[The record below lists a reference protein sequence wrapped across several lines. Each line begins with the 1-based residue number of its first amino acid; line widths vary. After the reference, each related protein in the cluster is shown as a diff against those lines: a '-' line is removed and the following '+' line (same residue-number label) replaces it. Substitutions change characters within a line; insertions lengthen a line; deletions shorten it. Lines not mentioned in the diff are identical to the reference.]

1 MKRRLGTLLL
11 ALSLVLAL
19 LPTGAFAVE
28 TVIHAEVENDFY
40 AAATLEPAVRIV
52 MEADIALPGGLT
64 FAGDVTLDLNG
75 HVLRLAPGS
84 SGSVLTVGRGKQ
96 MTIIDSRPE
105 TVHKFTPN
113 DDGLWV
119 LDEESGSETVRGGII
134 TGGTGREVLIWRDIY
149 NDCGG
154 GVYLEPGAVL
164 NMESGSIVGCTATDG
179 GGVFIESDL
188 DGAKGAFYMNGG
200 SILGC
205 AAADGG
211 GGVYANA
218 QGSILEMCGSAVIRG
233 CRSGSSAGGV
243 RIWGTMKMSDR
254 AAIRGCVVEGTG
266 MSPYGG
272 GVYINSGSHLTMTG
286 QSVVENCQVI
296 FSGSAG
302 GGSSCEALGGGVY
315 VSNGAYLTME
325 GGAAIQSCAAENT
338 AEPGKACG
346 GGVYADIFKEITLEG
361 TARIEQCRAAN
372 GSGMHLTGT
381 EERLFPGWG
390 MLRANGG
397 TVSGDVVLG
406 DRVGYPCTVRGTGKT
421 AFTGTVTVEPG
432 STIETG
438 DFRGEV
444 INNGTISGG
453 TFSGKVTNNGVISN
467 GIFTGT
473 VTNNEGGSVTG
484 GDFRGEM
491 VNNGGT
497 VDGSLYWT
505 VRFNTD
511 GGSGVDA
518 QTVFR
523 GKAAARPADP
533 RKEGHTFLG
542 WYRSAEDAEPY
553 DFTAPVT
560 GDLTL
565 MARWQPK
572 TYLVVYYP
580 DQYTE
585 NPVRQE
591 ETKVHD
597 VPLTLPGAIFTR
609 AGYTQS
615 GWTTGQ
621 TDYPL
626 GGTYTGNTEIIL
638 KPLWRANRYTITFDT
653 DGGSA
658 LEPLTLDYGAAVTP
672 PAAPTRPGFTFV
684 GWDRAFPET
693 MPAENL
699 TFRALWRADSIAP
712 TAPRY
717 AIVLPGETE
726 HGTVTVHPKS
736 AAQGETVS
744 ITVTPHSGYVPE
756 TLSAADST
764 GKALALTP
772 RGEGEYTFT
781 MPASRVEVQVTF
793 MEDNGLLNF
802 FYDVPNDAYCYGAV
816 RWAAEKGITG
826 GVGNGLFGPE
836 QPCTRGQIVTLLWRA
851 AGSPE
856 PAGMRDFADIPASSY
871 YAKAVAWA
879 VEQGITTG
887 TGGGKFSPDAPCTR
901 GQAVTFLARSQKA
914 GETGTADF
922 SDVPADSP
930 YAPAVAWAV
939 AQGITTGTGEGKFSP
954 DAPCTRGQIVTFL
967 YRASI
972 NK

>member
-19 LPTGAFAVE
+19 LPTGAFAEE

-119 LDEESGSETVRGGII
+119 LDEENGLETVRGGII
-134 TGGTGREVLIWRDIY
+134 TGGTGREVLIWGDIY

-188 DGAKGAFYMNGG
+188 DGAKGAFYM
-200 SILGC
+200 
-205 AAADGG
+205 
-211 GGVYANA
+211 
-218 QGSILEMCGSAVIRG
+218 
-233 CRSGSSAGGV
+233 
-243 RIWGTMKMSDR
+243 
-254 AAIRGCVVEGTG
+254 
-266 MSPYGG
+266 
-272 GVYINSGSHLTMTG
+272 
-286 QSVVENCQVI
+286 
-296 FSGSAG
+296 
-302 GGSSCEALGGGVY
+302 
-315 VSNGAYLTME
+315 
-325 GGAAIQSCAAENT
+325 
-338 AEPGKACG
+338 
-346 GGVYADIFKEITLEG
+346 
-361 TARIEQCRAAN
+361 
-372 GSGMHLTGT
+372 
-381 EERLFPGWG
+381 
-390 MLRANGG
+390 NGG

-444 INNGTISGG
+444 INNGTLSGG

-467 GIFTGT
+467 GTFTGT

-505 VRFNTD
+505 VRFNTG

-533 RKEGHTFLG
+533 WKEGYTFLG

-553 DFTAPVT
+553 DFTYPVT

-609 AGYTQS
+609 TGYTQS

-638 KPLWRANRYTITFDT
+638 QPLWRGNRYTITFDT

-717 AIVLPGETE
+717 AIVLPGETG

-736 AAQGETVS
+736 AAQGETVT

-887 TGGGKFSPDAPCTR
+887 TGDGKFSPDAPCTR

-914 GETGTADF
+914 GETGTAAF

-939 AQGITTGTGEGKFSP
+939 AQGITTGTEEGKFSP